1 VYVWKLLRS
10 YSLHSWL
17 ITQLLPH
24 RFTFLLHFLLQ
35 VITPG
40 RLEALGLSHL
50 GEKLRSKWPEEDEVL
65 FGMGMLER
73 FKNFK
78 HMKRR

>member
-1 VYVWKLLRS
+1 M
-10 YSLHSWL
+10 
-17 ITQLLPH
+17 
-24 RFTFLLHFLLQ
+24 Q
-35 VITPG
+35 VITEA
-40 RLEALGLSHL
+40 RLEGLGLTHL
-50 GEKLRSKWPEEDEVL
+50 GEKLRKKWPEEDEVL